1 MAPLTPTTNC
11 ADQEV
16 AMSFDWLPEVQDRYA
31 IFQVRLRRGER
42 HSWFN
47 INLDLGRLS
56 KPDLEQVQSILVRRQ
71 NELSEGREIA
81 SAISWL
87 LAVASAQEGFSKEER
102 KVRIRE
108 LMLFWRTS

>member
-1 MAPLTPTTNC
+1 MAPLIPTTNC

-47 INLDLGRLS
+47 INLDLPRFGPTIETRSGTSAEYPGPAAERTLGRS
-56 KPDLEQVQSILVRRQ
+56 
-71 NELSEGREIA
+71 
-81 SAISWL
+81 
-87 LAVASAQEGFSKEER
+87 
-102 KVRIRE
+102 
-108 LMLFWRTS
+108 